1 MLNLIINI
9 IGIVLIIISIY
20 IIRKDLQK
28 ENDKIDDFNLIED
41 KVKEYYNLAEDI
53 VDNFDEIVDSKLSML
68 NTSIVRNNNSTQVNN
83 NPSTNIDTSNNIG
96 LFNTLNTDIIQDNP
110 FHKKI
115 IELRSIG
122 LTVEEIAK
130 KLNKG
135 VYEIEIVL
143 KMYNTKNIDKKT
155 QK

>member
-28 ENDKIDDFNLIED
+28 EKNKIDDFNLIED
-41 KVKEYYNLAEDI
+41 KVKEYYNLTEDI
-53 VDNFDEIVDSKLSML
+53 VDNFDEIVDTKLDRL
-68 NTSIVRNNNSTQVNN
+68 NNSIISNNNVQINN
-83 NPSTNIDTSNNIG
+83 NPSTYIETNTNIG
-96 LFNTLNTDIIQDNP
+96 LFNTLNSEIIQDNP

-115 IELRSIG
+115 IELSSIG

-143 KMYNTKNIDKKT
+143 KMYSIKNIDKKT